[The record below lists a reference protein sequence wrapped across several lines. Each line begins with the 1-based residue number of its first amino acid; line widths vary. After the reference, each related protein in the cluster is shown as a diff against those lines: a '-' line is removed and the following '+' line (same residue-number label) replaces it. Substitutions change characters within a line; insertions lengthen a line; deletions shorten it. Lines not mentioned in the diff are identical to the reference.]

1 MLAQGKEKIGNQ
13 EYVEIMAWGQQM
25 KQEKIC

>member
-13 EYVEIMAWGQQM
+13 EYVEIMTLEQQM